1 MELTRQFIK
10 RERFTTPMVTH
21 NMNHAIEFGNRLIMM
36 DQGEIIIDV
45 KNEDKRVLTKQGL
58 IKMFGQIRQREFE
71 NDEVLLTSQ
80 L

>member
-1 MELTRQFIK
+1 
-10 RERFTTPMVTH
+10 MVTH

-36 DQGEIIIDV
+36 DQGKIIIDV
-45 KNEDKRVLTKQGL
+45 KDKQKRVLTKQGL
-58 IKMFGQIRQREFE
+58 IKMFAQIKQREFE

>member
-1 MELTRQFIK
+1 
-10 RERFTTPMVTH
+10 MVTH

-36 DQGEIIIDV
+36 DQEEIIIDV

>member
-1 MELTRQFIK
+1 
-10 RERFTTPMVTH
+10 MVTH